1 MTDGLPPG
9 WTDAALEELVHIN
22 PPGSSMAVP
31 DEQHVSFV
39 PMAAVEALSG
49 RMDVSGTRTFG
60 EVKKGFTR
68 FLDGD
73 VLFAKITP
81 CMENGKIAVA
91 RGLRGGVGCGST
103 EFHVLRSLG
112 AVLPDYL
119 RYFLVQSS
127 YRQEAERNMQGAV
140 GQRRVPTEYLRQ
152 SRMPT
157 APLGEQQRIVSR
169 IEELFS
175 EIDEGERALERVG
188 RLVERYRQSVLKAA
202 VTGELTREWRRS
214 HPAVGRTQLELS
226 IGTAR
231 REHALHAPRAG
242 LPSDRVADS
251 QQRRM
256 ERYEAPAAPQAPA
269 PSWLPDSWAWVTVAH
284 VAECLDYA
292 RVPISAK
299 EREGRQGDVPY
310 FGANGQVGFIDQHLF
325 DEPLVL
331 VVEDETFTGRTKPFS
346 YLIAGKA
353 WVNNHAH
360 VLRPTAAIDVR
371 YLNAVLMRYPFIP
384 LTTGTTARRK
394 LTQKALMG
402 APVAIPPLG
411 EQHAIVEL
419 LDSLLSNAAAADRE
433 VTTTGPRATAL
444 RQSILKAAFSGQLVP
459 QDPRDEPAS
468 ALLARLAAQPADAPA
483 TPRRRGRPAGRR
495 LSQPNPEAAD

>member
-1 MTDGLPPG
+1 MTDALPLG
-9 WTDAALEELVHIN
+9 WTDATLEELVHIN
-22 PPGSSMAVP
+22 PPGASMAVP

-49 RMDVSGTRTFG
+49 RIDTSGTRAFG

-103 EFHVLRSLG
+103 EFHVLRSRG

-157 APLGEQQRIVSR
+157 APIGEQQRIVSR

-202 VTGELTREWRRS
+202 VTGELTREWRRRRRVAQDAS
-214 HPAVGRTQLELS
+214 NSQSADLPCGWTQRVGRDLFKWASGDFLPAKNMISGPIPVFGGNGVNGSHCEPNVSEATIV
-226 IGTAR
+226 IGRVGVHCGNVHITSGLAWITDNAIYAR
-231 REHALHAPRAG
+231 RWPAEHNLKFLALILRDARLGTLSQGGAQPFVNQKVLNETVFRLPPRDEQ
-242 LPSDRVADS
+242 DRLVDAFEVES
-251 QQRRM
+251 ARLASVEASLVQQRG
-256 ERYEAPAAPQAPA
+256 
-269 PSWLPDSWAWVTVAH
+269 T
-284 VAECLDYA
+284 
-292 RVPISAK
+292 SA
-299 EREGRQGDVPY
+299 
-310 FGANGQVGFIDQHLF
+310 
-325 DEPLVL
+325 
-331 VVEDETFTGRTKPFS
+331 T
-346 YLIAGKA
+346 
-353 WVNNHAH
+353 
-360 VLRPTAAIDVR
+360 
-371 YLNAVLMRYPFIP
+371 
-384 LTTGTTARRK
+384 
-394 LTQKALMG
+394 
-402 APVAIPPLG
+402 
-411 EQHAIVEL
+411 
-419 LDSLLSNAAAADRE
+419 
-433 VTTTGPRATAL
+433 L

-468 ALLARLAAQPADAPA
+468 ALLARLAAQASAASPAPKRQVRKVPA
-483 TPRRRGRPAGRR
+483 
-495 LSQPNPEAAD
+495 